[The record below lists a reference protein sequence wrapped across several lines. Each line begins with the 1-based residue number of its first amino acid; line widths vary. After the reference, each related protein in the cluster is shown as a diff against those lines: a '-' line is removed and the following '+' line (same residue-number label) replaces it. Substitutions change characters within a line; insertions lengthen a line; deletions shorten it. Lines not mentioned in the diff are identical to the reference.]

1 MQLSQRNKL
10 EKMERRYEELHHLL
24 SDPQVARNRNLL
36 EKYSREFGKLKESV
50 SLWQR
55 YRKVEEEIRKLRG
68 ILADDKE
75 EEDIKQLA
83 REEEENLEKDLENL
97 QQKLTK
103 ALLPQD
109 SYVER
114 NVIMEIR
121 AGTGGEE
128 AALFAA
134 DLCKMYSRFGG
145 KKSWKI
151 ENMDFRLT
159 PRGGIK
165 EAIFAVEG
173 KDVFETLRFE
183 SGVHRVQ
190 RVPITESSGRIHT
203 STVTVAV
210 LPEPEEIEVEINP
223 EDLKI
228 DTFHASGAGGQHVN
242 VTDSAVRITHNP
254 TGLTAQCQD
263 ERSQHQNKIKAMR
276 ILRAKLLQA
285 REEKQRNEIS
295 EQRKAQIGRG
305 DRSERIRTYNFPEGR
320 VTDHRFQVRVYNLE
334 NILNGEMDNL
344 LESIHQKTRDRKVV
358 SERE

>member
-1 MQLSQRNKL
+1 MQASQINKL
-10 EKMERRYEELHHLL
+10 EKMEKRHEELHCLL

-36 EKYSREFGKLKESV
+36 QKYSRESGKLEESV

-55 YRKVEEEIRKLRG
+55 YRKVEEEMRKLRG
-68 ILADDKE
+68 ILTDEKE

-83 REEEENLEKDLENL
+83 REEERNLEKDLESL

-145 KKSWKI
+145 KRSWKI
-151 ENMDFRLT
+151 VNMDFRPT

-165 EAIFAVEG
+165 EAHFAVEG
-173 KDVFETLRFE
+173 KNVFETLRFE

-223 EDLKI
+223 EDLRI

-242 VTDSAVRITHNP
+242 VTDSAVRITHTP
-254 TGLTAQCQD
+254 TGLTTQCQD

-305 DRSERIRTYNFPEGR
+305 DRSERIRTYNFSEGR
-320 VTDHRFQVRVYNLE
+320 VTDHRFHVTVYNLE

-344 LESIHQKTRDRKVV
+344 LESIHQKISDEKVV

>member
-36 EKYSREFGKLKESV
+36 EKYSRESGKLEESV

-83 REEEENLEKDLENL
+83 REEEGNLEKDLESL

-134 DLCKMYSRFGG
+134 DLYKMYSRFGER
-145 KKSWKI
+145 KSWKI
-151 ENMDFRLT
+151 ENMDFRPT
-159 PRGGIK
+159 PRGGTK
-165 EAIFAVEG
+165 EAIFALEG

-263 ERSQHQNKIKAMR
+263 ERSQHQNKIKAVR

-285 REEKQRNEIS
+285 REEKQQNEIS

-305 DRSERIRTYNFPEGR
+305 NRSERIRTYNFPEGR
-320 VTDHRFQVRVYNLE
+320 VTDHRFHVTVYNLE

-344 LESIHQKTRDRKVV
+344 LESIHQKIRDRKVV

>member
-1 MQLSQRNKL
+1 MQPSQIDKL
-10 EKMERRYEELHHLL
+10 EKMERRYQELHRLL

-36 EKYSREFGKLKESV
+36 GKYSRESSKLEKSV
-50 SLWQR
+50 SLWQK

-68 ILADDKE
+68 ILTDEKE

-83 REEEENLEKDLENL
+83 REEERSLEKDLENL
-97 QQKLTK
+97 EQKLTK
-103 ALLPQD
+103 ALVPQD
-109 SYVER
+109 SYLER

-134 DLCKMYSRFGG
+134 DLYKMYSRFGG
-145 KKSWKI
+145 KKRWKI
-151 ENMDFRLT
+151 ENMDFRPT
-159 PRGGIK
+159 ARGGVK

-210 LPEPEEIEVEINP
+210 LPEPEEIEIEIDP

-228 DTFHASGAGGQHVN
+228 ETFHSSGAGGQHVN
-242 VTDSAVRITHNP
+242 VTDSAVRITHHP
-254 TGLTAQCQD
+254 TGLTTQCQD

-285 REEKQRNEIS
+285 REDQQQNEIS
-295 EQRKAQIGRG
+295 KQRKAQIGRG

-320 VTDHRFQVRVYNLE
+320 VTDHRFRVTVYNLE

-344 LESIHQKTRDRKVV
+344 LESIHQKIGERKVV